1 MFIENNLLELLKI
14 FPDYVRQ
21 SIQNHPKK
29 IDLIEIIIDIG
40 RRPEARFRDGFAYIS
55 NQVISWQDLE
65 YCLKRV
71 GKFTDSNRAGIER
84 TLHRISCIRN
94 RQGKIIGLT
103 CRFGR
108 SRLGTISILHDLIKL
123 GKSLLILGPPGVGKT
138 TAIREISRVLS
149 DELNK
154 RVIIIDTSNEIAGDN
169 DVPHSGIGKARR
181 MQVKRS
187 DLQHRVMI
195 EAVENHMPQ
204 CIVIDEIGTELEA
217 LAARTIAE
225 RGVQLVGTAHGNSLE
240 NLIKNPTLTDLI
252 GGIQAVT
259 LGDDEAKRRQTQ
271 KSIVE
276 RKYSSTFQIAVEIK
290 TRENWVVHMNV
301 EKSVDFFLQD
311 ISPDVQLRYS
321 TPEGN
326 FVIYNFLSYY
336 ENISYSFSQKASIKL
351 SKVYR
356 LNFLPTTYT
365 DVLRQQS
372 IFKTLPTLKI
382 FISGIGKR
390 KLSKLF
396 TPFNDGSILTDDIKQ
411 ANVII
416 LIRTFLKFKI
426 SLFKDFDYTNQLV
439 YVLPNLS
446 TRTILPIIRNLY

>member
-1 MFIENNLLELLKI
+1 M
-14 FPDYVRQ
+14 
-21 SIQNHPKK
+21 
-29 IDLIEIIIDIG
+29 
-40 RRPEARFRDGFAYIS
+40 
-55 NQVISWQDLE
+55 
-65 YCLKRV
+65 
-71 GKFTDSNRAGIER
+71 
-84 TLHRISCIRN
+84 
-94 RQGKIIGLT
+94 
-103 CRFGR
+103 
-108 SRLGTISILHDLIKL
+108 
-123 GKSLLILGPPGVGKT
+123 
-138 TAIREISRVLS
+138 
-149 DELNK
+149 NK

-311 ISPDVQLRYS
+311 VSPDVQLRYS

-396 TPFNDGSILTDDIKQ
+396 MPFNDGSILTDDIRQ

-416 LIRTFLKFKI
+416 LIRTLLKFKI

-439 YVLPNLS
+439 
-446 TRTILPIIRNLY
+446 